1 MDKEVTVSLT
11 FSRRPDGGLRIHS
24 DTLPGLA
31 LSSLNVPGA
40 LADLGP
46 AIQGLLESEGR
57 WPLDEKPPASLGR
70 SRW

>member
-24 DTLPGLA
+24 DALPGLV
-31 LSSLNVPGA
+31 LSSHDVPGA

-46 AIQGLLESEGR
+46 AIRELLRSEGR
-57 WPLDEKPPASLGR
+57 WVLERPPTSPLAAL
-70 SRW
+70 RW

>member
-1 MDKEVTVSLT
+1 MEKEVTVSLT

-24 DTLPGLA
+24 DTLPGLG
-31 LSSLNVPGA
+31 LSSLDVPGA

-46 AIQGLLESEGR
+46 VIRELLRSEGR
-57 WPLDEKPPASLGR
+57 WPLERPPTSFLAA